1 MHAPARPIIART
13 AGWKLTNNSR
23 RPTSWFEADIEWVAP
38 RGPRSQDVSRSAT
51 FPAMQTSPLRPRMIR
66 VFAFLMTLGPLA
78 VHAAGAGDDTQ
89 PFVGSW
95 QGIHKESSRVGVGTC
110 ILISS
115 NWVLTAAHVAGPLVN
130 GAEDRVIRI
139 TFPGEVRR
147 VAVSAVRVEDQ
158 DLALA
163 RLDAPV
169 TQIAPVALQSMLLT
183 KRQHGLLPLVIEGTS
198 GGRKSL
204 QGHRAYGDPPFMLR
218 IPNEKLAT
226 GKGGDSGGA
235 WLLKQAEGDA
245 PLLIGVLIGG
255 VQLNGRDY
263 GRAVQPA
270 AYRDWID
277 KTLAATGD
285 AAMWRELPNQ
295 AVDESLAAAAT
306 EDSASPPPRAR

>member
-1 MHAPARPIIART
+1 
-13 AGWKLTNNSR
+13 
-23 RPTSWFEADIEWVAP
+23 
-38 RGPRSQDVSRSAT
+38 
-51 FPAMQTSPLRPRMIR
+51 MIR
-66 VFAFLMTLGPLA
+66 VLPILVTIWPLA
-78 VHAAGAGDDTQ
+78 SHAAGEGDDPH

-115 NWVLTAAHVAGPLVN
+115 NWVLTAAHVASPLVN
-130 GAEDRVIRI
+130 GADDRVIRI
-139 TFPGEVRR
+139 TFPGDVRR
-147 VAVSAVRVEDQ
+147 VAVSAVRVDDQ

-169 TQIAPVALQSMLLT
+169 TEIAPVALQSMPLT
-183 KRQHGLLPLVIEGTS
+183 KRQHGLIPLVIAGTS

-204 QGHRAYGDPPFMLR
+204 QGHQAYGEPPFMLR

-245 PLLIGVLIGG
+245 SLLIGVLIGG
-255 VQLNGRDY
+255 VQLNGKGY

-270 AYRDWID
+270 AYREWID
-277 KTLAATGD
+277 KILAATGD
-285 AAMWRELPNQ
+285 AAVWEEIPKD
-295 AVDESLAAAAT
+295 AVEEGLESARNAAV
-306 EDSASPPPRAR
+306 E